1 MYTFQAILANKIQW
15 KLWQTGMELYVGSTL
30 IFKLR
35 EISLTSLNSPFRNEL
50 NRFKIKQDGIWSDV
64 DLSRSSI
71 LEIEFPLLNLPIADA
86 MGEIKNIPVNIQC
99 ITKLLSACVDHVD
112 ILLEDWYPTI
122 GTRFVH
128 TSEGRFLV
136 TRLVPCPTCIGR
148 TQPKQIRNDLSNSVN
163 GSLRQSSENLLD
175 NTNGIE
181 EKLYLQTT
189 IWCYLWTI
197 EECVLSTY
205 DKKVL
210 VCPIHGDVSVIRI
223 APDLVSIGF
232 QIQLFILLI
241 VSHL

>member
-1 MYTFQAILANKIQW
+1 
-15 KLWQTGMELYVGSTL
+15 MELYVGTTL

-35 EISLTSLNSPFRNEL
+35 EVSLACFSSPYRNEL

-71 LEIEFPLLNLPIADA
+71 LEIHFPLLNLILTNE
-86 MGEIKNIPVNIQC
+86 MGNETKCLPVNIQC

-136 TRLVPCPTCIGR
+136 TRLVPCTTCIER
-148 TQPKQIRNDLSNSVN
+148 TQIKQPKNDLANSVN
-163 GSLRQSSENLLD
+163 GSLRQSSESLLD
-175 NTNGIE
+175 STNGVD
-181 EKLYLQTT
+181 EKSYLHTT

-210 VCPIHGDVSVIRI
+210 VCPIHGDISVIRI
-223 APDLVSIGF
+223 APDLVYNK
-232 QIQLFILLI
+232 
-241 VSHL
+241 

>member
-1 MYTFQAILANKIQW
+1 
-15 KLWQTGMELYVGSTL
+15 MELYVGSTL

-35 EISLTSLNSPFRNEL
+35 EISLNCFNSPFRNEL
-50 NRFKIKQDGIWSDV
+50 NRFKIKQDGIWADV

-71 LEIEFPLLNLPIADA
+71 LEINFPLLNFTIADDA
-86 MGEIKNIPVNIQC
+86 GETKSIPANIQC

-136 TRLVPCPTCIGR
+136 TRLVACPTCIER
-148 TQPKQIRNDLSNSVN
+148 TKNDLSNSIN

-175 NTNGIE
+175 NTNGID
-181 EKLYLQTT
+181 EKSYLKTT

-223 APDLVSIGF
+223 APDLVSYF
-232 QIQLFILLI
+232 FLLFFFILNLI
-241 VSHL
+241 FD